1 MSAQYIGVKQASSKP
16 CPKCKGA
23 KHLPNG
29 DGTWRRC
36 DCIRESLYRHACERA
51 GVPSI
56 YVATPLDELKPDRVF
71 VKIVTAS
78 IARSM
83 TRLVWAQGKLT
94 GLSMRRS
101 LAWALRSSIDA
112 GLTAATYELPSLI
125 DTWFDRERK
134 ADVRESIKTMH
145 TLVLIATNPLSH
157 KVGAQVMEDVYSVRS
172 GAAGLTVFASTDD
185 IGAMPARYGH
195 EVADVFHKRR
205 IAHVVFRDGKVK
217 P

>member
-1 MSAQYIGVKQASSKP
+1 MKQATNKP

-36 DCIRESLYRHACERA
+36 DCIRESLYRSACERA

-56 YVATPLDELKPDRVF
+56 YASTPIDELKPDSVF
-71 VKIVTAS
+71 AKMVTACIS
-78 IARSM
+78 RGSTKLI
-83 TRLVWAQGKLT
+83 WAQGKLT
-94 GLSMRRS
+94 GLTMRRS

-112 GLTAATYELPSLI
+112 GCTAATYELPNLI
-125 DTWFDRERK
+125 DTWFDRARK
-134 ADVRESIKTMH
+134 NDVRESIKTTH
-145 TLVLIATNPLSH
+145 TIILIATNPLSH

-195 EVADVFHKRR
+195 EVADVFFKRR
-205 IAHVVFRDGKVK
+205 ITHVLFRDGKMVK